1 MSCRY
6 AYLHVMSLKTTM
18 FQEIPVNSFRG
29 QSFTKTLPANSRTG
43 QIHSALRNFVAWS
56 LCISTYE
63 QSDKFDLE
71 DSF

>member
-18 FQEIPVNSFRG
+18 FQEILVNSFRG
-29 QSFTKTLPANSRTG
+29 QSLTKTSPANSRTG
-43 QIHSALRNFVAWS
+43 QQHYTLRNFVAWGIW
-56 LCISTYE
+56 ISTYE